1 MGNEYTG
8 DMKLIMQ
15 VPYPA
20 AQILAHLGIERA
32 EALVEDLVRKSS
44 RSSKLEQEDQ
54 ILPSFVRRTLKVRRF
69 PCRSLS
75 Q

>member
-1 MGNEYTG
+1 MGNEHTG

-15 VPYPA
+15 VPDPA
-20 AQILAHLGIERA
+20 AQVLAHLGIERA
-32 EALVEDLVRKSS
+32 EALIEDLVRKSS
-44 RSSKLEQEDQ
+44 RSAKLEHEDQ
-54 ILPSFVRRTLKVRRF
+54 ILPSSVRRTLRVRRF